1 MKRYLTVLLLFLVI
15 ALLAIGVR
23 LYLLNNP
30 QQPSD
35 PHYSETTAVSL
46 ETLLNV
52 EEVRLIALTAYKYD
66 TPSELIPLQAK
77 LLDTAR
83 QLEMLPED
91 IEFINSPRLLTY
103 LRFNAAREWFELE
116 VEEAYQNLDD
126 LTPIKEKYPEAK
138 DLFVSADAL
147 FAKRDYILQEIATEI
162 ATLQKQTENESHM
175 EAAKAIWLARTN
187 KDNPNP

>member
-1 MKRYLTVLLLFLVI
+1 MVI

-23 LYLLNNP
+23 LYLLNNS
-30 QQPSD
+30 QQPSE
-35 PHYSETTAVSL
+35 PHYSETTTVSL

-83 QLEMLPED
+83 QLEMSPED

-116 VEEAYQNLDD
+116 VEEAYQNLDE

-147 FAKRDYILQEIATEI
+147 FVKRDYILQEIATEI
-162 ATLQKQTENESHM
+162 ATQQKQTKNESHM